1 MFTPPNP
8 LPPPPPQLPAEV
20 APATPALASV
30 NASAENPPWTVWD
43 IVLLVIIFLVAT
55 NILAAAA
62 AVLIGATHL
71 FGYDLAQ
78 LTHDRHGIEKL
89 LEDPRV
95 ILPVQVVCYLILL
108 AAMIAV
114 VRSRARVQQ
123 GFFENVGWRW
133 PRGAW
138 PKFLLAGAV
147 LAIAVQ
153 LISARLPI
161 PPSLPIEKY
170 FQTTTYAY
178 LMSAFGILVAPFME
192 ELFFRGFLYPVL
204 ARSLGIA
211 AAVVLTG
218 SFFMLMHGAQLG
230 FSWAAMLM
238 LLIVGVVLT
247 LVRVRTR
254 ALAPSVLV
262 HMAYNTTIFVLVF
275 VETGGF
281 RHLERM

>member
-1 MFTPPNP
+1 M
-8 LPPPPPQLPAEV
+8 
-20 APATPALASV
+20 
-30 NASAENPPWTVWD
+30 
-43 IVLLVIIFLVAT
+43 
-55 NILAAAA
+55 
-62 AVLIGATHL
+62 
-71 FGYDLAQ
+71 
-78 LTHDRHGIEKL
+78 
-89 LEDPRV
+89 
-95 ILPVQVVCYLILL
+95 
-108 AAMIAV
+108 
-114 VRSRARVQQ
+114 
-123 GFFENVGWRW
+123 
-133 PRGAW
+133 
-138 PKFLLAGAV
+138 
-147 LAIAVQ
+147 
-153 LISARLPI
+153 
-161 PPSLPIEKY
+161 
-170 FQTTTYAY
+170 
-178 LMSAFGILVAPFME
+178 
-192 ELFFRGFLYPVL
+192 L